1 MDDFRLRIF
10 SVLARTGSFTATA
23 RELGITAIPSS
34 TEPPAMSA

>member
-23 RELGITAIPSS
+23 RELGTRQCQPK
-34 TEPPAMSA
+34 